1 MGYVKKFAGL
11 ATLIVINVAIFTI
24 MFLGY
29 VAATIESPRAHMG
42 IQRKIQSIYQN
53 DSHTGYTIRPNLAA
67 DLPITPDTSYTVY
80 TDSRG
85 VRVDAAGKHAP
96 ANPAVIV
103 IGDSQTFGMGVSY
116 DQTYPH
122 ALSRELGVEVTNL
135 GVPGYGTVSAL
146 RRLERFSDLHP
157 KVIVL
162 GHYHDHPRRNINVCS
177 PAFAVF
183 SCITVPH
190 LAKTPNGTF
199 SMREPGDNQS
209 ALDQIN
215 AYFNYVTGQGPAYS
229 IWLDYFWSGLR
240 RTRDIFETLRLIDFY
255 PYKEPIDPTIAEA
268 TTRLLLERL
277 RNQATMM
284 DARPMVLYIPDY
296 FGARVEPAPDYLTR
310 IARELDIPLVDPTN
324 EIQDIKEHDPE
335 HLSVPSDG
343 HLQGTPNRRIAHLLT
358 GKIMDLGLIN

>member
-1 MGYVKKFAGL
+1 MNYVKKFTEIAIL
-11 ATLIVINVAIFTI
+11 LVINAAIFAI

-29 VAATIESPRAHMG
+29 VAVTIESPRAHMG

-67 DLPITPDTSYTVY
+67 NMPITPDTDYTVY

-96 ANPAVIV
+96 ANPEVIV

-116 DQTYPH
+116 DQTYPY
-122 ALSRELGVEVTNL
+122 ALSRELGVTIANL
-135 GVPGYGTVSAL
+135 GVPGYSTVCAL
-146 RRLERFSDLHP
+146 RRLESFGDLHP

-162 GHYHDHPRRNINVCS
+162 GHYHDHPRRNINACS

-183 SCITVPH
+183 TCITVPY
-190 LAKTPNGTF
+190 LAKDLNDTF
-199 SMREPGDNQS
+199 IVNEPGDNTFT
-209 ALDQIN
+209 LGQITS
-215 AYFNYVTGQGPAYS
+215 YFNYVTGQGPAYS
-229 IWLDYFWSGLR
+229 VWLDYFWSGLR

-255 PYKEPIDPTIAEA
+255 PYKEPIDPAIAEA
-268 TTRLLLERL
+268 TTRRLFERL
-277 RNQATMM
+277 RNQTAMM
-284 DARPMVLYIPDY
+284 GARLVVLYIPDY

-335 HLSVPSDG
+335 HLSVPNDG
-343 HLQGTPNRRIAHLLT
+343 HLQGTPNRRIAHLLAER
-358 GKIMDLGLIN
+358 IRELRLLN

>member
-1 MGYVKKFAGL
+1 MNYVKKLTEIAI
-11 ATLIVINVAIFTI
+11 LIVINVAIFSI

-29 VAATIESPRAHMG
+29 VAVTIESPRAHMG

-53 DSHTGYTIRPNLAA
+53 DSYTGYTIRPNLAA
-67 DLPITPDTSYTVY
+67 DLPITPDTAYTVY
-80 TDSRG
+80 TDSLG

-103 IGDSQTFGMGVSY
+103 IGDSQTFGMGVSH
-116 DQTYPH
+116 DQTYSS
-122 ALSRELGVEVTNL
+122 ALSRELGAEVTNL

-146 RRLERFSDLHP
+146 RRLEKFGNLHP

-162 GHYHDHPRRNINVCS
+162 GHYFDHPRRNINTCS

-183 SCITVPH
+183 TCITVPY
-190 LAKTPNGTF
+190 LAARPNGTF
-199 SMREPGDNQS
+199 IVNEPGDNTF
-209 ALDQIN
+209 ALGQITS
-215 AYFNYVTGQGPAYS
+215 YFNYVTGQGPGYS
-229 IWLDYFWSGLR
+229 VWLDYFWSGLR
-240 RTRDIFETLRLIDFY
+240 RTRDILETLRLIDFY
-255 PYKEPIDPTIAEA
+255 PYKDPIDPPIAEA

-277 RNQATMM
+277 RNQAAMM
-284 DARPMVLYIPDY
+284 GAQPVVLYIPDY

-335 HLSVPSDG
+335 HLSVPNDG
-343 HLQGTPNRRIAHLLT
+343 HLQGTPNRRIAHLLAER
-358 GKIMDLGLIN
+358 IRELGLLN